1 MVRRFRVKIDGK
13 TYEVE
18 VEEITGTPTI
28 SRIKEE
34 ETKKKMRQVA
44 KKVREKEEEK
54 TIEVESKREIEKEKT
69 TEGDENL
76 KIVTA
81 PMSGMIVSVDV
92 EEGVK
97 VSPGQTLLVLEAM
110 KMENSIISECSGI
123 VKEVLV
129 KKGDNVETGQKLLI
143 IKSS

>member
-44 KKVREKEEEK
+44 KKVGEKEEEK

-129 KKGDNVETGQKLLI
+129 KKGDSVETGQKLLI

>member
-1 MVRRFRVKIDGK
+1 MKIDGK

-34 ETKKKMRQVA
+34 ETKKEMKQVA
-44 KKVREKEEEK
+44 EKVGEKEEEK
-54 TIEVESKREIEKEKT
+54 TIEAESKREIEKE
-69 TEGDENL
+69 EPIESDENL

-110 KMENSIISECSGI
+110 KMENSVISECAGI

-129 KKGDNVETGQKLLI
+129 KKGDSVETGQKLLI
-143 IKSS
+143 IKPS

>member
-69 TEGDENL
+69 TESDENL

-110 KMENSIISECSGI
+110 KMENSIISECSGV

-129 KKGDNVETGQKLLI
+129 KKGDSVETGQKLLI